1 LKKEIVNKEKKYEK
15 EKEEIKKELN
25 KVIIKYE
32 KEKSELKEI
41 IKTKQKNMEE
51 AKNKHEKDKLNLVDI
66 LIKINDVKSED
77 NSKRDSNPKNK
88 VK

>member
-1 LKKEIVNKEKKYEK
+1 
-15 EKEEIKKELN
+15 
-25 KVIIKYE
+25 
-32 KEKSELKEI
+32 
-41 IKTKQKNMEE
+41 MEE

-77 NSKRDSNPKNK
+77 NSKRDSNQKNK